1 MRVLTHFT
9 GTVRDFRRWL
19 RQQKCQ
25 VYHLAGYRE
34 KKKPARK
41 RAERKAIITTSSIPV
56 KEAGATNI
64 RYHWGVMD

>member
-25 VYHLAGYRE
+25 VYHLAEYRE
-34 KKKPARK
+34 KKKTASAKAAREK
-41 RAERKAIITTSSIPV
+41 K
-56 KEAGATNI
+56 
-64 RYHWGVMD
+64 Y

>member
-25 VYHLAGYRE
+25 VYHLAEYRE
-34 KKKPARK
+34 KKKTASAKAAREK
-41 RAERKAIITTSSIPV
+41 NIKNIVTPILPD
-56 KEAGATNI
+56 GAA
-64 RYHWGVMD
+64 

>member
-25 VYHLAGYRE
+25 VVDLAEYRE
-34 KKKPARK
+34 KKKPARRRPK
-41 RAERKAIITTSSIPV
+41 IKPINPSI
-56 KEAGATNI
+56 A
-64 RYHWGVMD
+64 